1 MASLT
6 GSRYLFFTTS
16 PRTPMKM
23 IPEIELLGRYFS
35 GKDWNHNNQIEFME
49 RLKEEEF
56 FEGQGARDLAFAARD
71 RITRGPKALGF
82 VDLSPKIKL
91 TDAGKLLVSSKRKE
105 EVFLRQLLKFQLP
118 SPYHTE
124 SRTEKNIFNVKPY
137 LEIFRLIYTFGS
149 LTFDEVMLFG
159 LQLTD
164 YKKFDYVA
172 NEIEVFRLEKA
183 KNKESYNTFRGKYS
197 EKVVLKLFHDDI
209 KNGKTKLRESSDASI
224 RNFVR
229 TKISTMRD
237 YTDACFRY
245 LRLSG
250 MVSISHRGRSISIVN
265 EKRIEMEYILNTVE
279 RTPVYTDNI
288 KKYKEY
294 LFDPLIPE
302 LFTDNITNL
311 VEQIIKIEP
320 SLVKEELIK
329 KDLIFLK
336 DLSFELLEARKEDIV
351 KKKIVNIKEYKEYS
365 DISNTFTDIK
375 NRNLYDVPL
384 MLEWNTWRAMTML
397 DGGNIMANLKF
408 DDDGEPMSTAQGNMA
423 DIICDYGDFGVT
435 VEVTM
440 QSGARQYEMEGEPV
454 TRHLAKYKK
463 ETGKD
468 AYCLFI
474 APTINEA
481 CVSHFFM
488 LHLTDI
494 KYYGGK
500 SIIVP
505 IELSTF
511 EKMLEDSYK
520 ADYIPNPSHVKSLF
534 EYSRDVALVAEDE
547 EDWYSKITEKA
558 LNWLKSSQGEGTLEY
573 FQDISMV
580 AEDKEEW

>member
-35 GKDWNHNNQIEFME
+35 NKHWNRNNQIEFMK
-49 RLKEEEF
+49 RLKEEDF

-124 SRTEKNIFNVKPY
+124 SKTEENIFNVKPY
-137 LEIFRLIYTFGS
+137 LEIFRLIYTLGS

-164 YKKFDYVA
+164 YTKFDYVV
-172 NEIEVFRLEKA
+172 NEVKTFRIEKA
-183 KNKESYNTFRGKYS
+183 RNKESYNTFRGKYA
-197 EKVVLKLFHDDI
+197 ERVVLKLFHKDI
-209 KNGKTKLRESSDASI
+209 KSGKTKLRESNDVSVK
-224 RNFVR
+224 NFVK
-229 TKISTMRD
+229 TKVNTMRD

-250 MVSISHRGRSISIVN
+250 MVSISQRGRSISIVN
-265 EKRIEMEYILNTVE
+265 EKRVEMEYILNTID
-279 RTPVYTDNI
+279 RTLIYSKDMD
-288 KKYKEY
+288 KYKEY
-294 LFDPLIPE
+294 LFNPLVPR
-302 LFTDNITNL
+302 LFTDDIDNL
-311 VEQIIKIEP
+311 AEQIVKIDT
-320 SLVKEELIK
+320 SLVKEELLN
-329 KDLIFLK
+329 KDLISLK
-336 DLSFELLEARKEDIV
+336 NLSFELLEDRKENIV
-351 KKKIVNIKEYKEYS
+351 KKKILDIKGYKEYS
-365 DISNTFTDIK
+365 NISDIFTDIK
-375 NRNLYDVPL
+375 NRDLYDVPL

-397 DGGNIMANLKF
+397 NGGNIIANLKF
-408 DDDGEPMSTAQGNMA
+408 DDEGEPMSTAQGNMA

-474 APTINEA
+474 APKINEA
-481 CVSHFFM
+481 CISHFYM
-488 LHLTDI
+488 LHLTEI

-500 SIIVP
+500 SVIVP
-505 IELSTF
+505 IELATF
-511 EKMLEDSYK
+511 EKMLEDSYN
-520 ADYIPNPSHVKSLF
+520 ADYTPNSSHVKSLF
-534 EYSRDVALVAEDE
+534 EYSRNIALFAKDE

-558 LNWLKSSQGEGTLEY
+558 LNWLEPDKIENY
-573 FQDISMV
+573 QDMTMV
-580 AEDKEEW
+580 AESEEEW